1 MKIALVTGGSRGIGR
16 AISLR
21 LAREGYHVIVHF
33 FRNYQEAENTAALI
47 TENGGSCELTHF
59 NAADFNEIKKC
70 LDDILATHQIN
81 VLVLN
86 AGIRHDNLLGLMT
99 SSQWETVIDTNLNS
113 FFYIT
118 KPVIKQMLLNRN
130 GSVVVISSA
139 SGQTGREGQTN
150 YAASKAG
157 LLGAT
162 KALALECARR
172 NVRVNAVAP
181 GFIATQMTDGSD
193 IQKLYQTI
201 PLKRFGRPEEVAG
214 VVAFLCSEDS
224 AYITGQV
231 IAVNGGVYM

>member
-21 LAREGYHVIVHF
+21 LARDGYHVIVHF
-33 FRNYQEAENTAALI
+33 FRNYQEAEKTASLI

-70 LDDILATHQIN
+70 LDDILAAYQIN

-118 KPVIKQMLLNRN
+118 KPVMKQMLLNRN
-130 GSVVVISSA
+130 GSIVVISSA

-172 NVRVNAVAP
+172 NVRVNAVSP
-181 GFIATQMTDGSD
+181 GFIATQMTDGFD
-193 IQKLYQTI
+193 IQKLCQTI

-231 IAVNGGVYM
+231 IAVNGGAYM